1 MIGKGIVI
9 GLLSALL
16 ALFSLSIAPGTT
28 VVRPEINPFMSL
40 NELRPGMEGIGKT
53 VVSGGKISTFKVK
66 IIDVVDNP
74 GELDDHILIRASG
87 EAIERSGGIAAGM
100 SGSPIYVDGKLIGA
114 IWGAVPFDIS
124 PEPIALVRPI
134 ETMLQ
139 LFKPLRERLAAR
151 STQPMES
158 VALEKVEADTLIVNG
173 IEFRRVSTPVWTSG
187 LNGRSLTWLKE
198 GVASSILDEA
208 ERALLPLGRLGK
220 GFLPSLELGLGRRFD
235 LTFFDVGTRDLMA
248 DSAEGS
254 LEPGD
259 AVGAMLAVGDVSIGS
274 FGTLTYR
281 EGNLLLSFGHPFLLR
296 GETEMF
302 LTKVKVLDTVQSLM
316 IPFKIGVPGARLGAV
331 LEDRSQGIAGA
342 LGVQPESVAVT
353 ITVQDEA
360 RGVRNDFE
368 VELVSDPDLLPSLLF
383 SVILNSIDTT
393 INRIGPGTLEAEYSF
408 HGRGLEERVERQDT
422 FYSFSDIA
430 ITAPMQIAE
439 VAYLLAWNDFT
450 DPQLDRLDVEI
461 TVDKEI
467 RAYKIIE
474 LETDKESYRP
484 GDELNYTVT
493 VKPFRGEA
501 RELQGSIKIPE
512 DVVGESLTLHAFG
525 GRRSSKEKEEEEPKF
540 ASLEELIQAIK
551 ELGSN
556 DQLTVELLGVSQKSK
571 EKREQEEEI
580 RPSSV
585 QRLERWVV
593 VGEEYKE
600 IKIEQPEEPEQP
612 EEQPEAAPEAQPP
625 QEQEEPG
632 KCKNPS
638 QCD

>member
-612 EEQPEAAPEAQPP
+612 EEQPEAAPEDQPP

>member
-1 MIGKGIVI
+1 
-9 GLLSALL
+9 
-16 ALFSLSIAPGTT
+16 
-28 VVRPEINPFMSL
+28 
-40 NELRPGMEGIGKT
+40 
-53 VVSGGKISTFKVK
+53 
-66 IIDVVDNP
+66 
-74 GELDDHILIRASG
+74 
-87 EAIERSGGIAAGM
+87 
-100 SGSPIYVDGKLIGA
+100 
-114 IWGAVPFDIS
+114 
-124 PEPIALVRPI
+124 
-134 ETMLQ
+134 
-139 LFKPLRERLAAR
+139 
-151 STQPMES
+151 
-158 VALEKVEADTLIVNG
+158 
-173 IEFRRVSTPVWTSG
+173 
-187 LNGRSLTWLKE
+187 
-198 GVASSILDEA
+198 
-208 ERALLPLGRLGK
+208 
-220 GFLPSLELGLGRRFD
+220 
-235 LTFFDVGTRDLMA
+235 
-248 DSAEGS
+248 
-254 LEPGD
+254 
-259 AVGAMLAVGDVSIGS
+259 
-274 FGTLTYR
+274 
-281 EGNLLLSFGHPFLLR
+281 
-296 GETEMF
+296 
-302 LTKVKVLDTVQSLM
+302 
-316 IPFKIGVPGARLGAV
+316 
-331 LEDRSQGIAGA
+331 
-342 LGVQPESVAVT
+342 
-353 ITVQDEA
+353 
-360 RGVRNDFE
+360 
-368 VELVSDPDLLPSLLF
+368 
-383 SVILNSIDTT
+383 VILNSIDTT

-408 HGRGLEERVERQDT
+408 HGRGLEERVERQDA

-430 ITAPMQIAE
+430 ISAPMQIAE

-450 DPQLDRLDVEI
+450 DPQLDQLDVEI

-612 EEQPEAAPEAQPP
+612 EEQPEAAPEDQPP